1 MKTQKIL
8 MLCIAGLCIVLFTY
22 FFFTNMHTQEF
33 EEPYATSSISNS
45 FRNQE
50 GEEVYKL
57 ELKIIYS
64 KPIEDKNEFAQ
75 EIFELTQENDLKG
88 ILLSVDING
97 YPSELEVD
105 VYESEKDIQNI
116 PHLTPILLATH
127 YSEFPEY
134 NHPHSKYLLTQIEQH
149 QKSCRSQK
157 TFPVFFFHIWFSY
170 LFVSYS
176 PLLKSA

>member
-1 MKTQKIL
+1 MKKQKIL
-8 MLCIAGLCIVLFTY
+8 ILCIAGLCVVLFTY

-45 FRNQE
+45 FQNQE

-64 KPIEDKNEFAQ
+64 KPIEDKTEFAQ

-105 VYESEKDIQNI
+105 VYESEKDIQNGVS
-116 PHLTPILLATH
+116 PRLT
-127 YSEFPEY
+127 
-134 NHPHSKYLLTQIEQH
+134 
-149 QKSCRSQK
+149 
-157 TFPVFFFHIWFSY
+157 FSY
-170 LFVSYS
+170 TQDEGYTYNIKDNPEHFSLYFS
-176 PLLKSA
+176 